1 MLPNKLPLSVCTP
14 PSAPENGYIIDY
26 MDVYENESIIMYG
39 CDDGFTL
46 ENAEQQC
53 LNGEWLGEN
62 PQCISSKYIDQNEIN
77 SL

>member
-1 MLPNKLPLSVCTP
+1 MT
-14 PSAPENGYIIDY
+14 
-26 MDVYENESIIMYG
+26 
-39 CDDGFTL
+39 GFTL